1 MTSRFSQ
8 NFTVAYCLCFT
19 FFRFQVYVGVWSSRD
34 FKLNSKDL
42 DFKLNRQTK
51 DYRTRWGHAHNK
63 IWVVFD
69 FENLD
74 T

>member
-19 FFRFQVYVGVWSSRD
+19 FFRFQVYIGVWSSRD
-34 FKLNSKDL
+34 FKFNSKDL
-42 DFKLNRQTK
+42 AFKVNLTK
-51 DYRTRWGHAHNK
+51 DNRMHWGHAHNK

-69 FENLD
+69 FESLD